1 MNITEVYKILSE
13 RYKDEPILK
22 IYWGYEANK
31 LMREK
36 FKEDNM
42 MDEEDEQTCL
52 FACTNFDLWDKP
64 GPYLDGSYFIYF
76 DPPPKQD
83 RLVAVWVPHPV
94 DYVPEGLEAII
105 KELDEWKIK
114 GLTND

>member
-1 MNITEVYKILSE
+1 MNITEVYKTLSE

-22 IYWGYEANK
+22 IYWGYEANR

-36 FKEDNM
+36 FKEDNVV
-42 MDEEDEQTCL
+42 DEEYEQTCL
-52 FACTNFDLWDKP
+52 FACTNFDLVDKP
-64 GPYLDGSYFIYF
+64 GPHLDGAYLIYF
-76 DPPPKQD
+76 NPPPNQD
-83 RLVAVWVPHPV
+83 SLVCVWAPCPV

-105 KELDEWKIK
+105 KELDGWKIT